1 MPEESN
7 EKNQSMTEAI
17 AVKTDTNG
25 YMNRKAIRHA
35 MYPADDLSGACF
47 GMIAIQTNNLP
58 QP

>member
-17 AVKTDTNG
+17 AVKIDTNG
-25 YMNRKAIRHA
+25 YMIRNATRQA
-35 MYPADDLSGACF
+35 MYPADDLSGADF
-47 GMIAIQTNNLP
+47 GMIATQTNNLP